1 MEGMVR
7 RIGDWGKVENE
18 KVTLSA
24 GEVLMNEC
32 TSLLSFRT

>member
-24 GEVLMNEC
+24 GEGEGKAHIC
-32 TSLLSFRT
+32 